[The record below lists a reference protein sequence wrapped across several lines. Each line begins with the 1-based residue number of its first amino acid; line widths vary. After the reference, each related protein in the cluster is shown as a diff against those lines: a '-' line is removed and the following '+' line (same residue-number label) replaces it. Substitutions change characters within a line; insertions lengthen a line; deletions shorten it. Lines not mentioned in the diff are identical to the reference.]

1 MQGTQHKPGTWP
13 QMYCWTLSLIAF
25 RDSVPF
31 LDASKMGSVPFL
43 DASKMG
49 TAFARLQK
57 HLVWRKIS
65 LWAFINHDFFI
76 FSQNWGLNV
85 ALDTKSKLNWLFGQ
99 FLLQN
104 RKSRILR
111 ARKINPLKHLNW
123 PSALFFFVY
132 AAYWYW
138 EHGSTTQVPIFYVR
152 KSYFIFSWQMQ
163 VSKMGT
169 HCPKWVHL
177 R

>member
-1 MQGTQHKPGTWP
+1 M
-13 QMYCWTLSLIAF
+13 LSLIAF
-25 RDSVPF
+25 RDSVPK
-31 LDASKMGSVPFL
+31 LDASKL
-43 DASKMG
+43 G

-65 LWAFINHDFFI
+65 LWTCVNHDLFI
-76 FSQNWGLNV
+76 FSKTTGLNV
-85 ALDTKSKLNWLFGQ
+85 AIGTKSKLNWLFGQ

-138 EHGSTTQVPIFYVR
+138 EHGSTTQVSIFYAR
-152 KSYFIFSWQMQ
+152 KSYFIFSWKME
-163 VSKMGT
+163 VSNLGT
-169 HCPKWVHL
+169 HRPTWVHL
-177 R
+177 RYWDNDVGDG